1 MQEDLKKLLTSA
13 QSVSI
18 DLPDGP
24 YGRPF
29 DNQYELT
36 KIDTG
41 SKERKVTIYLSSG
54 IEISISNKFSI
65 RIEDNIRRIFKIVE
79 IYNFDRVDFTDGV
92 ERKFYREGILR
103 FTLF

>member
-1 MQEDLKKLLTSA
+1 MQEDLKKLLTSV
-13 QSVSI
+13 QSISI

-54 IEISISNKFSI
+54 IEISIFNKFSV
-65 RIEDNIRRIFKIVE
+65 RIEDNSRRIFKIVE
-79 IYNFDRVDFTDGV
+79 IYDFYRVDFTDGV
-92 ERKFYREGILR
+92 ERKSYTDGIMRL
-103 FTLF
+103 TLF